1 MLCHK
6 QMAYK
11 KKGCGFS
18 DSIPRMS
25 GKGWGK
31 GVLCFASYR
40 QWKPTGTRWDC
51 ASAATEVIFFSI
63 FLFLKARG
71 CFVSILSQRAAAL
84 SKPIWPS
91 QNRACCIVAQWSMQI
106 LLGVLCDF
114 PSRRLQE
121 AAKQEELPGP
131 PKDGRALT
139 SEPQPMGLTA

>member
-84 SKPIWPS
+84 SKPVWPS
-91 QNRACCIVAQWSMQI
+91 QNCACCIVAQWSMQI
-106 LLGVLCDF
+106 NPSWEYCVTF
-114 PSRRLQE
+114 PADGCR
-121 AAKQEELPGP
+121 KQQSKKSCQGHQRMEGH
-131 PKDGRALT
+131 
-139 SEPQPMGLTA
+139 